1 MIEPIFYVETFL
13 ANNPAIRAKFR
24 SRLIEAGHTGIND
37 KEAWR
42 IVENEFLKPY
52 ENSIYPK
59 DYRDDWDS
67 HGLPIVVGDDDVVS
81 LIMSGT
87 KVPGWW

>member
-1 MIEPIFYVETFL
+1 MLKRSWKT
-13 ANNPAIRAKFR
+13 IRLSER
-24 SRLIEAGHTGIND
+24 SSGKRLIEAGHTGIND
-37 KEAWR
+37 QEAWK

-52 ENSIYPK
+52 ENKIYPK
-59 DYRDDWDS
+59 DYRDYWDS
-67 HGLPIVVGDDDVVS
+67 HYLPIIVGDDDVVS